1 MLLVNDAYSQTDE
14 YISNFVF
21 FPQLSIDAPSDQF
34 TGII

>member
-21 FPQLSIDAPSDQF
+21 QQLSIDAPSDQF